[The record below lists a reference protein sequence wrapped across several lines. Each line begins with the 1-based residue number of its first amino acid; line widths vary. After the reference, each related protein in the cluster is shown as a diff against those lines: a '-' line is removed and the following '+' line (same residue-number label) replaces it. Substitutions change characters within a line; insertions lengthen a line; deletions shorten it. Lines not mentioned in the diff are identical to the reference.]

1 MRNEKD
7 TGSVVVNLQRAHI
20 PPVALPID
28 GGHTPLVGSPEAI
41 SLTLGAGQVAGLS
54 GLPGSGLTTTGLA
67 LLAPHAVG
75 GPIAY
80 VDVRGWANPAAAWEI
95 GIPPERIVVVR
106 NGDVVTWGRV
116 VAALLSGTRG
126 VYAEV
131 PKGVRDEV
139 LRKLA
144 AKARTQRTPIVL
156 RPIDGVVPS
165 GIATLRIEA
174 RAVEWEGTDAGH
186 GRLMTRRMVVEV
198 SGKSVQGMRHT
209 IEMEGHG
216 TDDLRVVSHVGV
228 ASSRRPA

>member
-1 MRNEKD
+1 M
-7 TGSVVVNLQRAHI
+7 VVSLQRAHI
-20 PPVALPID
+20 ASSGHVDDLVAVVKQPD
-28 GGHTPLVGSPEAI
+28 TGSPEPI
-41 SLTLGAGQVAGLS
+41 SLSLGAGQVAGLS
-54 GLPGSGLTTTGLA
+54 GPPGSGLTTTGLT
-67 LLAPHAVG
+67 LLAPHAAM

-80 VDVRGWANPAAAWEI
+80 VDVRGWANPAVAWEI
-95 GIPPERIVVVR
+95 GIAPERFVVVR
-106 NGDVVTWGRV
+106 NSDVVTWGRV

-131 PKGVRDEV
+131 PRGVRDEV

-156 RPIDGVVPS
+156 RPVDGAVPS
-165 GIATLRIEA
+165 GIATLRLDA

-186 GRLMTRRMVVEV
+186 GRLGTRRMVLEV
-198 SGKSVQGMRHT
+198 SGKSVRGMRRM

-228 ASSRRPA
+228 ASSRRLA